1 MIRRRNARVR
11 APRSAALIALRHV
24 AHGDR
29 HLRDRGCHAVGIIRQ
44 TLQTDGD
51 GLADTRVRFLTAEPV
66 EPGRVREP
74 ILASW
79 RRSRESKVA
88 ADRIEMPYIRDPN
101 LDTPLIRSAEPV
113 LRQLNEQLAGQP
125 ISIVLTDQAG
135 LVLSRLT
142 GDPNLARHLD
152 TAQLAP
158 GFSYA

>member
-1 MIRRRNARVR
+1 MR
-11 APRSAALIALRHV
+11 AASSGKPI
-24 AHGDR
+24 
-29 HLRDRGCHAVGIIRQ
+29 
-44 TLQTDGD
+44 QTDGD

-79 RRSRESKVA
+79 WRSRESHVA
-88 ADRIEMPYIRDPN
+88 ADRIKMPYIHDPN

-135 LVLSRLT
+135 VVLSRLS
-142 GDPNLARHLD
+142 GDAQLERHLD
-152 TAQLAP
+152 SVLLAP
-158 GFSYA
+158 GFSYAE